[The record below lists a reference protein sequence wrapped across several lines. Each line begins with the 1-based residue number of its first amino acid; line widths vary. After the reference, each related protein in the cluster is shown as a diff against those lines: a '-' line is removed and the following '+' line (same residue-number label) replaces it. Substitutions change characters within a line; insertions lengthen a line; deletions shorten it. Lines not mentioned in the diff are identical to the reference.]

1 MAFFTE
7 ISDYKTYTSE
17 AANLHFSYNANSGG
31 GQSFLQGKFKA
42 ANGNYVPAYNLNGFE
57 AIFRI
62 KTINETNN
70 EIIIDLND
78 SSTKYEIKPRG
89 DGEVNMKFAVE
100 GKANPSKAIAAFFML
115 PITCG
120 VKRMQYPDASP
131 LCLNNYWLQSMWV
144 DADMQENNTVYL
156 LPKDCIFCSVD
167 DENQDKIR
175 CFSFDM
181 GKRVKEIINI
191 ANLSSKVDTEISNC
205 LHLFMDIYLGIK
217 SFSYKECE
225 NATKSLMRFLAKK
238 FPEMYSGFSDPL
250 PVISRFLVSSPI
262 NDNSKTKSHIIDI
275 EYDFRLSPYLTAIRT
290 KPFLLLAGISG
301 TGKSRLARQLARAT
315 APNEWKNVQKPENY
329 ELIPVK
335 PNWHDSTELM
345 GYVSRI
351 SGKPEYVM
359 TDFVRFLFKAIVY
372 PEIPFFLCLDEM
384 NLAPVEQYFAE
395 YLSVIETRARNVDGK
410 ISTDVLVK
418 FDKAIYN
425 SSIKEQLREYYNTLS
440 IGGDFE
446 RISNMIENDG
456 GLRIPSNFVVIG
468 TVNMDETTFSFSRK
482 VLDRAMSFELN
493 VVNMNEGVE
502 MDNANLPVIPNEAVS
517 PKLLSAND
525 AYNACVPVA
534 KVVLERL
541 ENINKELE
549 GTPFKIAYRSRNEI
563 MVYVYER
570 MRDSIAMDTPDYE
583 AAQRSSLL
591 HQAMDEAVSMK
602 ILSRIEGD
610 EQKIDKDFLTRLE
623 NAIKSGIAIASADD
637 SEPVEKELYPICTAK
652 IRQMQEQLKHGYV
665 SFWS

>member
-1 MAFFTE
+1 M
-7 ISDYKTYTSE
+7 
-17 AANLHFSYNANSGG
+17 
-31 GQSFLQGKFKA
+31 
-42 ANGNYVPAYNLNGFE
+42 
-57 AIFRI
+57 
-62 KTINETNN
+62 
-70 EIIIDLND
+70 
-78 SSTKYEIKPRG
+78 
-89 DGEVNMKFAVE
+89 
-100 GKANPSKAIAAFFML
+100 
-115 PITCG
+115 
-120 VKRMQYPDASP
+120 
-131 LCLNNYWLQSMWV
+131 
-144 DADMQENNTVYL
+144 
-156 LPKDCIFCSVD
+156 
-167 DENQDKIR
+167 
-175 CFSFDM
+175 
-181 GKRVKEIINI
+181 
-191 ANLSSKVDTEISNC
+191 
-205 LHLFMDIYLGIK
+205 
-217 SFSYKECE
+217 
-225 NATKSLMRFLAKK
+225 
-238 FPEMYSGFSDPL
+238 
-250 PVISRFLVSSPI
+250 
-262 NDNSKTKSHIIDI
+262 
-275 EYDFRLSPYLTAIRT
+275 
-290 KPFLLLAGISG
+290 
-301 TGKSRLARQLARAT
+301 
-315 APNEWKNVQKPENY
+315 
-329 ELIPVK
+329 K

>member
-1 MAFFTE
+1 MARWLFSRDVNMTLENVISFLHDPSIASGAGNPAAKPSCLQDWGLWNMETGMPTE
-7 ISDYKTYTSE
+7 I
-17 AANLHFSYNANSGG
+17 
-31 GQSFLQGKFKA
+31 GQSLLDEKISWQECILLLLSKRSSQTDVASSVKPLVVICKA
-42 ANGNYVPAYNLNGFE
+42 ISQMIRFGVRRLSKSSCAKYLIPINNY
-57 AIFRI
+57 
-62 KTINETNN
+62 NELGSAVNKL
-70 EIIIDLND
+70 LND
-78 SSTKYEIKPRG
+78 
-89 DGEVNMKFAVE
+89 
-100 GKANPSKAIAAFFML
+100 ANPTESNSYLDIWFNALVQSRLFEFPKETGKTVIELAHTDYAEGVSQFIALYGDKMRQTPAKDGNKPEYYSYLGSMYTGLAELLNPVNALAKAL
-115 PITCG
+115 PHFIQVAG
-120 VKRMQYPDASP
+120 EKKR
-131 LCLNNYWLQSMWV
+131 
-144 DADMQENNTVYL
+144 
-156 LPKDCIFCSVD
+156 
-167 DENQDKIR
+167 KID
-175 CFSFDM
+175 S
-181 GKRVKEIINI
+181 GPV
-191 ANLSSKVDTEISNC
+191 STEI
-205 LHLFMDIYLGIK
+205 
-217 SFSYKECE
+217 
-225 NATKSLMRFLAKK
+225 NA
-238 FPEMYSGFSDPL
+238 
-250 PVISRFLVSSPI
+250 
-262 NDNSKTKSHIIDI
+262 
-275 EYDFRLSPYLTAIRT
+275 YLTAIRT

-315 APNEWKNVQKPENY
+315 APNEWKNKHKPGNY

-335 PNWHDSTELM
+335 PNWHDSTELL

-359 TDFVRFLFKAIVY
+359 TDFVWFLFKAMLY
-372 PEIPFFLCLDEM
+372 QEIPFFLCLDEM
-384 NLAPVEQYFAE
+384 NLASVEQYFAE
-395 YLSVIETRARNVDGK
+395 YLSVIETRARNGEGR
-410 ISTDVLVK
+410 ISMDVLVK

-534 KVVLERL
+534 RVVLERL

-583 AAQRSSLL
+583 AAQHSSLL